1 MISIQERNRKILQ
14 MRREGISPREVA
26 RKFQLSPSRIYL
38 LERRAA
44 ADQAMAE
51 GRAKLRAEIRAADDP
66 EKMWPVTDLADAIG
80 PIVVTKKRLLDH
92 FQKTGKSQIG
102 LRELMDTCWA
112 MPEEKGNFM
121 LPPLMKVCGI
131 GKKGFWA
138 IANGLTTMDMGSRC
152 NNEWH
157 HRLVMVKQSW
167 HLPCL

>member
-14 MRREGISPREVA
+14 MRREGISQREVA

-51 GRAKLRAEIRAADDP
+51 RRAKLRAEIRAADDP

-92 FQKTGKSQIG
+92 F
-102 LRELMDTCWA
+102 
-112 MPEEKGNFM
+112 
-121 LPPLMKVCGI
+121 
-131 GKKGFWA
+131 
-138 IANGLTTMDMGSRC
+138 
-152 NNEWH
+152 
-157 HRLVMVKQSW
+157 
-167 HLPCL
+167 